1 MNGADGAKDKNSP
14 TVTTG
19 LDSTMSRDA
28 SGSTEAALRDRASS
42 RSYGASAASLRGQRE
57 EIGEGSSGPG
67 GSGGV
72 LPMGCV
78 LYCYKTYGI

>member
-1 MNGADGAKDKNSP
+1 MNGADGAKGKNSP
-14 TVTTG
+14 RVTTG
-19 LDSTMSRDA
+19 LDSTISYDA

-42 RSYGASAASLRGQRE
+42 RSYGASATSLRGQRE
-57 EIGEGSSGPG
+57 EIGEGSSGHW
-67 GSGGV
+67 GSRGV